1 MDIMKIGVEL
11 LKNKLGQSVQQNVIQ
26 SALGKLMG
34 GGASEQAGGG
44 VNLAGLMGKMQS
56 GGMQQMVGSWI
67 GTGAN
72 EEISEQ
78 QVEGVFGQEQV
89 AAAAQELGTDKA
101 TLLSGLKEALPQMVD
116 KASPN
121 GSLLD
126 SVGGVGAIGE
136 MAKGLFKK

>member
-11 LKNKLGQSVQQNVIQ
+11 LKNKLGSSVKANMIQ
-26 SALGKLMG
+26 GALGKLMG
-34 GGASEQAGGG
+34 GGSEAAGGG
-44 VNLAGLMGKMQS
+44 VNLAGLMGKLQG
-56 GGMQQMVGSWI
+56 GGMQGLVGSWL
-67 GTGAN
+67 GTGQN

-78 QVEGVFGQEQV
+78 QVEGVFGEEQV

-101 TLLSGLKEALPQMVD
+101 TLLSGLKEVLPQMVD

-126 SVGGVGAIGE
+126 SVGGLAGLGN
-136 MAKGLFKK
+136 MAKGFLK